1 MRLTR
6 GEGWWLL
13 RRRAGASQEEWAM
26 RRGLSVDRL
35 RAQELDRAPVEL
47 PGPLITERDV
57 TLTPGELATIA
68 RRRAGYSIE
77 RVARWLDVSV
87 TTAKRME
94 RDRTRTAGRLARWW
108 LASGL
113 PRARAAAPV
122 VVRGPSKTMCRSA
135 EDRGG
140 RRPAPRG

>member
-6 GEGWWLL
+6 GEAWWLW
-13 RRRAGASQEEWAM
+13 RRRLGATQAAFA
-26 RRGLSVDRL
+26 RTLGVSVDRL
-35 RAQELDRAPVEL
+35 RARELDRSPAPLFAIE
-47 PGPLITERDV
+47 PAWGC
-57 TLTPGELATIA
+57 LTPGEFSTIC

-77 RVARWLDVSV
+77 RMARWLDVSV

-94 RDRTRTAGRLARWW
+94 RDRVRTASRMARWW
-108 LASGL
+108 MVNGT

-122 VVRGPSKTMCRSA
+122 RIPGPARNVCRST

-140 RRPAPRG
+140 RPRSPIT